1 MLETQQTPT
10 QVIILKIT
18 QAITQR
24 IIQAITQQVQAATL
38 IQQDVKTQH
47 PIAILTHQKTIIAT
61 DSGM

>member
-24 IIQAITQQVQAATL
+24 IIQAITQQVQAAML

-47 PIAILTHQKTIIAT
+47 PIAIQTQQKTIIAT